1 MRGSGSFGRAL
12 AAVLGVLLALSGLV
26 AIATGDPSAA
36 ATGIWLVI
44 VGMVLIIAAAV
55 ERWRYRSES
64 ADRASL
70 PIGPGGGEPLGEPL
84 EGRFRRTEE
93 VFVDPTSNRQMRV
106 WLDAATGERRYRA
119 ED

>member
-1 MRGSGSFGRAL
+1 MRGTGSLGRVL
-12 AAVLGVLLALSGLV
+12 AAVLGGLLAISGLV

-36 ATGIWLVI
+36 ATGVWLVI
-44 VGMVLIIAAAV
+44 AGMVLIIAAAL

-64 ADRASL
+64 ADRSSL

-84 EGRFRRTEE
+84 EGRFQQTDE
-93 VFVDPTSNRQMRV
+93 VFVDPTSGRRMRV
-106 WLDAATGERRYRA
+106 WLDGAAGERRYRA

>member
-1 MRGSGSFGRAL
+1 MRGSGVAGRAIM
-12 AAVLGVLLALSGLV
+12 AALGGLLAFGGL
-26 AIATGDPSAA
+26 ALIATGDASAA
-36 ATGIWLVI
+36 PSGVWMVV
-44 VGMVLIIAAAV
+44 VGMVLIIVSAL

-84 EGRFRRTEE
+84 DGRFQRTDE
-93 VFVDPTSNRQMRV
+93 VFVDPTSGRTMRV
-106 WLDAATGERRYRA
+106 WLDRTLGERRYRS

>member
-1 MRGSGSFGRAL
+1 MRGSGNLGRAL
-12 AAVLGVLLALSGLV
+12 AAVLGGLLALSGLL
-26 AIATGDPSAA
+26 AIAAGDPSAA
-36 ATGIWLVI
+36 ATGVWLVI

-64 ADRASL
+64 ADRSSL

-84 EGRFRRTEE
+84 DGRFRRTEE
-93 VFVDPTSNRQMRV
+93 VFVDPTSNRRMRV
-106 WLDAATGERRYRA
+106 WLDGATGERRYRA